1 MKHFLRLV
9 GYECRKAF
17 GNPGI
22 VLFLAALLALNGWKI
37 QDQYHRATGAFD
49 PYKRQYQETY
59 ATYSGTSTAEK
70 AQKIMAIYRP
80 LDEKLRNMQ
89 LSGEYDPNAYTYSE
103 ATDEQ
108 FFGMLFVYEMQ
119 YDYYYRNNAISIVE
133 NARTLA
139 QSPNVSAYIARE
151 NTRIAWDFS
160 GRSIPNFT
168 DTRGSH
174 VLLNY
179 DYSTM
184 LALLMCIFGLCGV
197 FVREQESEMSMLL
210 PTTRYGTGAT
220 VAAKLTAAVLF
231 LLGIGILSLD
241 GESGGLNRGDVLTLV
256 CGVLYAAQ
264 IISVGRCNER
274 MDTYALIV
282 LEFAFAA
289 LTGLCWSLATE
300 RGMPIQ
306 WNMQS
311 IGSILYVAVF
321 STMLASSC
329 QNIAQK
335 LAPTSHAALLMSL
348 ESVFGALSG
357 VIFLGEKLTIRMGMG
372 FLVIFAA
379 VVLSETTA
387 SSKKIHGKCMN
398 MH

>member
-1 MKHFLRLV
+1 M
-9 GYECRKAF
+9 
-17 GNPGI
+17 
-22 VLFLAALLALNGWKI
+22 
-37 QDQYHRATGAFD
+37 
-49 PYKRQYQETY
+49 
-59 ATYSGTSTAEK
+59 
-70 AQKIMAIYRP
+70 
-80 LDEKLRNMQ
+80 
-89 LSGEYDPNAYTYSE
+89 
-103 ATDEQ
+103 
-108 FFGMLFVYEMQ
+108 
-119 YDYYYRNNAISIVE
+119 
-133 NARTLA
+133 
-139 QSPNVSAYIARE
+139 
-151 NTRIAWDFS
+151 
-160 GRSIPNFT
+160 
-168 DTRGSH
+168 
-174 VLLNY
+174 
-179 DYSTM
+179 
-184 LALLMCIFGLCGV
+184 
-197 FVREQESEMSMLL
+197 
-210 PTTRYGTGAT
+210 
-220 VAAKLTAAVLF
+220 
-231 LLGIGILSLD
+231 
-241 GESGGLNRGDVLTLV
+241 LTLV

-289 LTGLCWSLATE
+289 LTGLCSSLATE

-357 VIFLGEKLTIRMGMG
+357 VIFLGEKLTIRMGLG

>member
-1 MKHFLRLV
+1 MTESL
-9 GYECRKAF
+9 
-17 GNPGI
+17 
-22 VLFLAALLALNGWKI
+22 LAALMTVV
-37 QDQYHRATGAFD
+37 Q
-49 PYKRQYQETY
+49 PYNI
-59 ATYSGTSTAEK
+59 AV
-70 AQKIMAIYRP
+70 M
-80 LDEKLRNMQ
+80 
-89 LSGEYDPNAYTYSE
+89 
-103 ATDEQ
+103 
-108 FFGMLFVYEMQ
+108 FFGTLIGILVGAMPGLSSVMGL
-119 YDYYYRNNAISIVE
+119 SIMMPL
-133 NARTLA
+133 TL
-139 QSPNVSAYIARE
+139 SMEGS
-151 NTRIAWDFS
+151 S
-160 GRSIPNFT
+160 G
-168 DTRGSH
+168 
-174 VLLNY
+174 VL
-179 DYSTM
+179 M
-184 LALLMCIFGLCGV
+184 
-197 FVREQESEMSMLL
+197 
-210 PTTRYGTGAT
+210 
-220 VAAKLTAAVLF
+220 

-289 LTGLCWSLATE
+289 LTGLCWSRATE

-311 IGSILYVAVF
+311 IGGILYVAVF

-357 VIFLGEKLTIRMGMG
+357 VIFLGEKLTIRMGLS

-387 SSKKIHGKCMN
+387 SSKKFTEN
-398 MH
+398 V

>member
-1 MKHFLRLV
+1 MSVTGVLEGEVDLAIGNAVGSVTANLGLIMGISLV
-9 GYECRKAF
+9 CIPSPVDR
-17 GNPGI
+17 
-22 VLFLAALLALNGWKI
+22 
-37 QDQYHRATGAFD
+37 
-49 PYKRQYQETY
+49 RQF
-59 ATYSGTSTAEK
+59 
-70 AQKIMAIYRP
+70 P
-80 LDEKLRNMQ
+80 
-89 LSGEYDPNAYTYSE
+89 
-103 ATDEQ
+103 
-108 FFGMLFVYEMQ
+108 
-119 YDYYYRNNAISIVE
+119 
-133 NARTLA
+133 
-139 QSPNVSAYIARE
+139 
-151 NTRIAWDFS
+151 
-160 GRSIPNFT
+160 
-168 DTRGSH
+168 
-174 VLLNY
+174 
-179 DYSTM
+179 
-184 LALLMCIFGLCGV
+184 
-197 FVREQESEMSMLL
+197 
-210 PTTRYGTGAT
+210 
-220 VAAKLTAAVLF
+220 AKAVLM

-311 IGSILYVAVF
+311 IGGILYVAVF

-357 VIFLGEKLTIRMGMG
+357 VIFLGEKLTIRMGLG

-387 SSKKIHGKCMN
+387 SSKKFTKN
-398 MH
+398 V

>member
-1 MKHFLRLV
+1 MTKKQWIADGLL
-9 GYECRKAF
+9 
-17 GNPGI
+17 
-22 VLFLAALLALNGWKI
+22 LAAAIIWGSAFAVVKNTLDSVPPSMMIALRFGI
-37 QDQYHRATGAFD
+37 AALI
-49 PYKRQYQETY
+49 
-59 ATYSGTSTAEK
+59 SGV
-70 AQKIMAIYRP
+70 I
-80 LDEKLRNMQ
+80 LRKH
-89 LSGEYDPNAYTYSE
+89 LRG
-103 ATDEQ
+103 
-108 FFGMLFVYEMQ
+108 L
-119 YDYYYRNNAISIVE
+119 
-133 NARTLA
+133 
-139 QSPNVSAYIARE
+139 
-151 NTRIAWDFS
+151 
-160 GRSIPNFT
+160 
-168 DTRGSH
+168 TRGQ
-174 VLLNY
+174 VL
-179 DYSTM
+179 M
-184 LALLMCIFGLCGV
+184 
-197 FVREQESEMSMLL
+197 
-210 PTTRYGTGAT
+210 
-220 VAAKLTAAVLF
+220 

-300 RGMPIQ
+300 QGMPIQ

-311 IGSILYVAVF
+311 IGGILYVAVF

-357 VIFLGEKLTIRMGMG
+357 VIFLGEKLTIRMGLG

>member
-1 MKHFLRLV
+1 MP
-9 GYECRKAF
+9 F
-17 GNPGI
+17 GSA
-22 VLFLAALLALNGWKI
+22 VLF
-37 QDQYHRATGAFD
+37 H
-49 PYKRQYQETY
+49 
-59 ATYSGTSTAEK
+59 
-70 AQKIMAIYRP
+70 
-80 LDEKLRNMQ
+80 EKL
-89 LSGEYDPNAYTYSE
+89 G
-103 ATDEQ
+103 
-108 FFGMLFVYEMQ
+108 
-119 YDYYYRNNAISIVE
+119 
-133 NARTLA
+133 AR
-139 QSPNVSAYIARE
+139 
-151 NTRIAWDFS
+151 
-160 GRSIPNFT
+160 
-168 DTRGSH
+168 
-174 VLLNY
+174 
-179 DYSTM
+179 
-184 LALLMCIFGLCGV
+184 
-197 FVREQESEMSMLL
+197 
-210 PTTRYGTGAT
+210 RY
-220 VAAKLTAAVLF
+220 VAAVLM

-311 IGSILYVAVF
+311 IGGILYVAVF

-348 ESVFGALSG
+348 ESVFGVLSG
-357 VIFLGEKLTIRMGMG
+357 VIFLGEKLTIRMGLG

-387 SSKKIHGKCMN
+387 SSKKFTEN
-398 MH
+398 V

>member
-1 MKHFLRLV
+1 MTKKQWIADGLLLAAAIIWGSAFAVVKNTLDSVPPSMMIALRFGIAALISGVILRKHLRGLTRGQVLMGLLV
-9 GYECRKAF
+9 GVLTGLAYIVQTIGKNAF
-17 GNPGI
+17 LTTIYVLLVPFGSA
-22 VLFLAALLALNGWKI
+22 VLF
-37 QDQYHRATGAFD
+37 H
-49 PYKRQYQETY
+49 
-59 ATYSGTSTAEK
+59 
-70 AQKIMAIYRP
+70 
-80 LDEKLRNMQ
+80 EKLSKR
-89 LSGEYDPNAYTYSE
+89 
-103 ATDEQ
+103 
-108 FFGMLFVYEMQ
+108 
-119 YDYYYRNNAISIVE
+119 
-133 NARTLA
+133 
-139 QSPNVSAYIARE
+139 
-151 NTRIAWDFS
+151 
-160 GRSIPNFT
+160 
-168 DTRGSH
+168 
-174 VLLNY
+174 
-179 DYSTM
+179 
-184 LALLMCIFGLCGV
+184 
-197 FVREQESEMSMLL
+197 
-210 PTTRYGTGAT
+210 RY
-220 VAAKLTAAVLF
+220 VAAVLM

-311 IGSILYVAVF
+311 IGGILYVAVF

-357 VIFLGEKLTIRMGMG
+357 VIFLGEKLTIRMGLG

-387 SSKKIHGKCMN
+387 SSKKIHEKCMN